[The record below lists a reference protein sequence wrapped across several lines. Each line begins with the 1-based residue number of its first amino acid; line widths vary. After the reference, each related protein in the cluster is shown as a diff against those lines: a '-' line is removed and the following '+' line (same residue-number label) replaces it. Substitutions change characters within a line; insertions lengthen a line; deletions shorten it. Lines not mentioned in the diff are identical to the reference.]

1 MDLALTETQV
11 MLQNSAKEFLT
22 VEMPKHR
29 VRELDD
35 SETGFAPDL
44 WRKVCDMGWAG
55 MVIPEQY
62 GGTGNS
68 FTDMAVVFEQLGY
81 AAYGG
86 PLLDSGVFSA
96 QLILEAGS
104 EEQKKAFLPAIA
116 EGQQIFTVAYTEPE
130 YGWGPDRVKMR
141 AQRRDGNWVLNG
153 TKLFIPWAHIADRI
167 LVVARTSDGRTPED
181 GLTVFVVDRTA
192 RGVSTRLHYG
202 WLGDKVNEVT
212 FNNVTVPAANVLG
225 SVGNVWPAIEKA
237 RDKATSVLSV
247 YMAGGAQRAYEMCR
261 DYSTT
266 RIAFGV
272 PIGTFQRVQD
282 FVIVSLT
289 EADASKWTAY
299 EALWRLDSGRDD
311 AALGIS
317 MAKAVASD
325 GYSKACDASHHVH
338 AGIGVDM
345 DFGLVNYTVRA
356 RTFQQYLGDSI
367 FHKARMAKLMSL

>member
-11 MLQNSAKEFLT
+11 MLQNSAKEFLAA
-22 VEMPKHR
+22 EMPKPR

-35 SETGFAPDL
+35 SESGFAPDL
-44 WRKVCDMGWAG
+44 WRKICDMGWAG

-68 FTDMAVVFEQLGY
+68 FTDLAVIFEQLGWS
-81 AAYGG
+81 AAGG

-104 EEQKKAFLPAIA
+104 EDQKKSFLPAIA
-116 EGQQIFTVAYTEPE
+116 EGQQIFTVAFTEPE
-130 YGWGPDRVKMR
+130 YGWGPDRIKMR
-141 AQRRDGNWVLNG
+141 AQRRDANWVLNG

-167 LVVARTSDGRTPED
+167 LVVARTADGRTPED

-192 RGVSTRLHYG
+192 RGVSTRLHSG

-225 SVGNVWPAIEKA
+225 SVGNAWPAIDKA
-237 RDKATSVLSV
+237 RDKATSILSI

-261 DYSTT
+261 DYSQT

-282 FVIVSLT
+282 FVIISLT

-299 EALWRLDSGRDD
+299 EALWRLDTGRED
-311 AALGIS
+311 AALGVS

-325 GYSKACDASHHVH
+325 GFSKACDASHSVH

-356 RTFQQYLGDSI
+356 RTFQQYLGDSV
-367 FHKARMAKLMSL
+367 FHKARMAKLMNL